1 MLKLAQETAVWYS
14 VKCFGEIK
22 DQYIYLFALINM
34 FQQVTNS

>member
-1 MLKLAQETAVWYS
+1 MLKLAQETTVWYS
-14 VKCFGEIK
+14 VKCFGEIE